1 MNHSELMQFKDE
13 MLKNLREMER
23 KIMTKVNKNQTDF
36 STDLMAITKSVNSI
50 KENNNSIID
59 SITEQKLSLDKI
71 ATIESE
77 LKKFNSNLKSQEKKL
92 NDSIIEISYIRER
105 SEKSL
110 SDSLCVPGII
120 GKNCRFNSFN
130 DYIINNMNEIN
141 KLKSEKDFNKKESKE
156 LKQKLEQGIKS
167 LSNLVDTFINRSK
180 LYTDGTKKALIDLI
194 DTKITDLDAK
204 NLELLAK
211 LCKIDNE
218 IEQKMKKFGDDLEE
232 LNKNKTEQIQNLED
246 KLNNMN
252 THIEE
257 IDKGIKETKEEINN
271 VKTNE
276 EKYMNEIYEIKNNFN
291 GIFKNDNNYDS
302 VEKKNSSTNIN
313 ENKEINGIL
322 NKAKNIKEMQNNII
336 NNNLINYALSP
347 SNFNNIINSP
357 GYKKEKNNIKLENK
371 NFLLGSNNNTD
382 NNDNPINTNI
392 SQALVKSQINKEL
405 SFNEKD
411 PLLFLNQYENKESP
425 INSEMPLIRFN
436 NNNINNAVSSFNN
449 NNNESF
455 NKNIKLSNPEFAN
468 TFISSNIKIS
478 TDKLK
483 EENIIKRNIDRNIEL
498 INNPTINYNKRKF
511 FNFQNNSVINLK
523 KEETNFYR
531 NKKSHK
537 EKYINNINNNNN
549 INIKSKKEKFPKI
562 QEKLVKNIILFNEN
576 IYNVKN
582 NNNIL
587 TKPKNISPHKNK
599 NKKIKNKSV
608 LNKYSIDKET
618 GVGCKVVKLSL
629 EDESV
634 TPYNTNGLLTMASN
648 KFLKRRLIKSDE
660 SLSFSFDNIFSNIY
674 QYQTNRHY
682 LNNKKPRCNKTVQA
696 FFGDD
701 KNNFDRIL
709 NSIDNNIKKE
719 MYKTIKL

>member
-71 ATIESE
+71 TTIESE

-156 LKQKLEQGIKS
+156 LKQKLDQGIKN

-194 DTKITDLDAK
+194 DTKVTELDAK

-211 LCKIDNE
+211 LCKIDTD
-218 IEQKMKKFGDDLEE
+218 IEQKMKKFEEDLEE
-232 LNKNKTEQIQNLED
+232 LNKNKTEQIQNVEV

-257 IDKGIKETKEEINN
+257 IDKGIKETKEEIGNF
-271 VKTNE
+271 KINE
-276 EKYMNEIYEIKNNFN
+276 EKFMNEIYEIKNNLN
-291 GIFKNDNNYDS
+291 AIFKNENNYES
-302 VEKKNSSTNIN
+302 IEKNNTSNNIN
-313 ENKEINGIL
+313 DSKEINSIL
-322 NKAKNIKEMQNNII
+322 NKAKNIKEMQNNNI
-336 NNNLINYALSP
+336 NNNLINYQMSS
-347 SNFNNIINSP
+347 SNFSSNIKSPEENN
-357 GYKKEKNNIKLENK
+357 NNIKLETK
-371 NFLLGSNNNTD
+371 NFLMSNNMN
-382 NNDNPINTNI
+382 NPINNNI
-392 SQALVKSQINKEL
+392 SQSFSKSQINKEL
-405 SFNEKD
+405 SLNEKD
-411 PLLFLNQYENKESP
+411 PFLFLNQYRNKESP
-425 INSEMPLIRFN
+425 INSEKPLVKF
-436 NNNINNAVSSFNN
+436 NNNINNALTSFNSN
-449 NNNESF
+449 NNSL
-455 NKNIKLSNPEFAN
+455 NKNIKLSNPEYIN

-478 TDKLK
+478 TDPLK
-483 EENIIKRNIDRNIEL
+483 EENIIKRNIDRNSEL
-498 INNPTINYNKRKF
+498 INNPIISHNKRKF
-511 FNFQNNSVINLK
+511 FNLEKNLSINLK
-523 KEETNFYR
+523 KEDINFHL
-531 NKKSHK
+531 NKKSQK
-537 EKYINNINNNNN
+537 EKNINNINN
-549 INIKSKKEKFPKI
+549 INIKPKKEKFPMI
-562 QEKLVKNIILFNEN
+562 QEKLVKNIILFNGN

-582 NNNIL
+582 NNNNNIML
-587 TKPKNISPHKNK
+587 TKPKNILSHK

-618 GVGCKVVKLSL
+618 GVGCKVVKLSF
-629 EDESV
+629 EDDSV

-648 KFLKRRLIKSDE
+648 KFLKKKLIKSDE
-660 SLSFSFDNIFSNIY
+660 SLSFSFDNIFTNMY
-674 QYQTNRHY
+674 QYQTNRHFI
-682 LNNKKPRCNKTVQA
+682 NNKKPRCNKTVQA

-701 KNNFDRIL
+701 KANFDKIL
-709 NSIDNNIKKE
+709 NSIDSNIKKE

>member
-23 KIMTKVNKNQTDF
+23 KIMTKVNKNQQDF
-36 STDLMAITKSVNSI
+36 STDLMEITKSVNSI

-71 ATIESE
+71 TTIESE

-194 DTKITDLDAK
+194 DTKITELDAK

-211 LCKIDNE
+211 LCKIDND
-218 IEQKMKKFGDDLEE
+218 IEQKMKNFGDDLDE
-232 LNKNKTEQIQNLED
+232 LNKNKTEQIQNVED
-246 KLNNMN
+246 KLNKMN

-257 IDKGIKETKEEINN
+257 IDKGIKETKEEINH
-271 VKTNE
+271 VKNNE

-291 GIFKNDNNYDS
+291 GFFKSDNNYES
-302 VEKKNSSTNIN
+302 IEKKNSSTNIN
-313 ENKEINGIL
+313 DSKEINGIL

-336 NNNLINYALSP
+336 NNNLINYAKSP
-347 SNFNNIINSP
+347 SNFNSIINSP
-357 GYKKEKNNIKLENK
+357 DYKKENGNIQLENK
-371 NFLLGSNNNTD
+371 NFLLSNNNNI
-382 NNDNPINTNI
+382 NNNPINNNI
-392 SQALVKSQINKEL
+392 SQTFAKPQINKEL

-425 INSEMPLIRFN
+425 LNSEKPFIKFN
-436 NNNINNAVSSFNN
+436 NNNINNAISSSNN
-449 NNNESF
+449 NNNDSY
-455 NKNIKLSNPEFAN
+455 NKNIKLSNPEFVN

-582 NNNIL
+582 NNNNIL
-587 TKPKNISPHKNK
+587 TKPKNISPHK

-618 GVGCKVVKLSL
+618 GVGCKVVKLAL
-629 EDESV
+629 EDDSV

-648 KFLKRRLIKSDE
+648 KFLKKRLIKSDE

-674 QYQTNRHY
+674 QYQTNRHFM
-682 LNNKKPRCNKTVQA
+682 NNKKPRCNKTVQA

-701 KNNFDRIL
+701 KTNFDRIL

>member
-1 MNHSELMQFKDE
+1 
-13 MLKNLREMER
+13 
-23 KIMTKVNKNQTDF
+23 MTKVNKNQTDF

-59 SITEQKLSLDKI
+59 SITEQRLSLDKI
-71 ATIESE
+71 TTIESE

-110 SDSLCVPGII
+110 SDSLFVPGII

-130 DYIINNMNEIN
+130 DYIINSMNEIN

-180 LYTDGTKKALIDLI
+180 LYTDGTKKALLDLI
-194 DTKITDLDAK
+194 DTKITELDAK

-211 LCKIDNE
+211 LCKINND
-218 IEQKMKKFGDDLEE
+218 IEQKMKKFGDDLDE
-232 LNKNKTEQIQNLED
+232 LNKNKTEQIQNVED
-246 KLNNMN
+246 KLNHIN

-271 VKTNE
+271 VKNNE
-276 EKYMNEIYEIKNNFN
+276 EKYMNEFYEIKNNSN
-291 GIFKNDNNYDS
+291 GFFKSDNNNNES
-302 VEKKNSSTNIN
+302 IEKKNSSTNIIDS
-313 ENKEINGIL
+313 KEINGIL

-336 NNNLINYALSP
+336 NNNLINYAQSP
-347 SNFNNIINSP
+347 SNFNSIINSP
-357 GYKKEKNNIKLENK
+357 DYKKENNNIQLENK
-371 NFLLGSNNNTD
+371 NFLVSNNNNI
-382 NNDNPINTNI
+382 NNNPINNNK
-392 SQALVKSQINKEL
+392 SQSFAKSQINKEL
-405 SFNEKD
+405 SLNEKD

-425 INSEMPLIRFN
+425 LNSEKPFN
-436 NNNINNAVSSFNN
+436 KFNNNINNAISSSNN
-449 NNNESF
+449 NNNDSY
-455 NKNIKLSNPEFAN
+455 NKNIKLSNPEFVN

-478 TDKLK
+478 KDKLK

-498 INNPTINYNKRKF
+498 INNPIINFNKKKF
-511 FNFQNNSVINLK
+511 FNFQNNPVINLK
-523 KEETNFYR
+523 KEETNFHL
-531 NKKSHK
+531 NKKSQK
-537 EKYINNINNNNN
+537 EKYINNSNNINN
-549 INIKSKKEKFPKI
+549 INIKPKKEKFPKI

-599 NKKIKNKSV
+599 KIKNKSV

-618 GVGCKVVKLSL
+618 GVGCKVVKLAL
-629 EDESV
+629 EDDSV

-648 KFLKRRLIKSDE
+648 RLLKKKLIKQNDSM
-660 SLSFSFDNIFSNIY
+660 SFDNIFSNIY
-674 QYQTNRHY
+674 QYQTNRH
-682 LNNKKPRCNKTVQA
+682 LLKNKKPRCNKTVQA

-701 KNNFDRIL
+701 KTNFDRIL

>member
-23 KIMTKVNKNQTDF
+23 KIMTKVNKNQQDF
-36 STDLMAITKSVNSI
+36 STDLMEITKSVNSI

-71 ATIESE
+71 TTIESE

-120 GKNCRFNSFN
+120 CKNCRFNSFN

-194 DTKITDLDAK
+194 DTKITELDAK

-211 LCKIDNE
+211 LCKIDND
-218 IEQKMKKFGDDLEE
+218 IEQKTKNFGDDLDE
-232 LNKNKTEQIQNLED
+232 LNKNKTEQIQNVED
-246 KLNNMN
+246 KLNKMN

-257 IDKGIKETKEEINN
+257 IDKGIKETKEEINH
-271 VKTNE
+271 VKNNE

-291 GIFKNDNNYDS
+291 GFFKSDNNYES
-302 VEKKNSSTNIN
+302 IEKKNSSTNIN
-313 ENKEINGIL
+313 DSKEINGIL

-336 NNNLINYALSP
+336 NNNLINYAKSP
-347 SNFNNIINSP
+347 SNFNSIINSP
-357 GYKKEKNNIKLENK
+357 DYKKENGNIQLENK
-371 NFLLGSNNNTD
+371 NFLLNNN
-382 NNDNPINTNI
+382 NNINNNNPINNNI
-392 SQALVKSQINKEL
+392 SQAFAKSQINKEL

-411 PLLFLNQYENKESP
+411 PLLFLNQYDIKESP
-425 INSEMPLIRFN
+425 LNSEKPFIKFN
-436 NNNINNAVSSFNN
+436 NNNINNAISSSNN
-449 NNNESF
+449 NNNDSY
-455 NKNIKLSNPEFAN
+455 NKNIKLSNPEFVN

-523 KEETNFYR
+523 KEETNFYL
-531 NKKSHK
+531 NKKSQK
-537 EKYINNINNNNN
+537 EKYINNSNNINN
-549 INIKSKKEKFPKI
+549 INIKPKKEKFPKI

-582 NNNIL
+582 NNNNIL
-587 TKPKNISPHKNK
+587 TKPKNISPHK

-618 GVGCKVVKLSL
+618 GVGCKVVKLAL
-629 EDESV
+629 EDDSV

-648 KFLKRRLIKSDE
+648 KFLKKRLIKSDE

-674 QYQTNRHY
+674 QYQTNRHFM
-682 LNNKKPRCNKTVQA
+682 NNKKPRCNKTVQA
-696 FFGDD
+696 FLGDD
-701 KNNFDRIL
+701 KTNFDRIL

>member
-59 SITEQKLSLDKI
+59 SITEQRLSLDKI
-71 ATIESE
+71 TTIESE

-110 SDSLCVPGII
+110 SDSLFVPGII

-130 DYIINNMNEIN
+130 DYIINSMNEIN

-180 LYTDGTKKALIDLI
+180 LYTDGTKKALLDLI
-194 DTKITDLDAK
+194 DTKITELDAK

-211 LCKIDNE
+211 LCKINND
-218 IEQKMKKFGDDLEE
+218 IEQKMKKFGDDLDE
-232 LNKNKTEQIQNLED
+232 LNKNKTEQIQNVED
-246 KLNNMN
+246 KLNHIN

-271 VKTNE
+271 VKNNE
-276 EKYMNEIYEIKNNFN
+276 EKYMNEFYEIKNNFN
-291 GIFKNDNNYDS
+291 GFFKSDNNNNES
-302 VEKKNSSTNIN
+302 IEKKNSSTNIIDS
-313 ENKEINGIL
+313 KEINGIL

-336 NNNLINYALSP
+336 NNNLINYAQSP
-347 SNFNNIINSP
+347 SNFNSIINSP
-357 GYKKEKNNIKLENK
+357 DYKKENNNIQLENK
-371 NFLLGSNNNTD
+371 NFLVSNNNNI
-382 NNDNPINTNI
+382 NNNPINNNK
-392 SQALVKSQINKEL
+392 SQSFAKSQINKEL
-405 SFNEKD
+405 SLNEKD

-425 INSEMPLIRFN
+425 LNSEKPFN
-436 NNNINNAVSSFNN
+436 KFNNNINNAISSSNN
-449 NNNESF
+449 NNNDSY
-455 NKNIKLSNPEFAN
+455 NKNIKLSNPEFVN

-478 TDKLK
+478 KDKLK

-498 INNPTINYNKRKF
+498 INNPIINFNKKKF
-511 FNFQNNSVINLK
+511 FNFQNNPVINLK
-523 KEETNFYR
+523 KEETNFHL
-531 NKKSHK
+531 NKKSQK
-537 EKYINNINNNNN
+537 EKYINNSNNINN
-549 INIKSKKEKFPKI
+549 INIKPKKEKFPKI

-599 NKKIKNKSV
+599 KIKNKSV

-618 GVGCKVVKLSL
+618 GVGCKVVKLAL
-629 EDESV
+629 EDDSV

-648 KFLKRRLIKSDE
+648 KFLKKRLIKSDE

-674 QYQTNRHY
+674 QYQTNRH
-682 LNNKKPRCNKTVQA
+682 LLKNKKPRCNKTVQA

-701 KNNFDRIL
+701 KTNFDRIL

>member
-71 ATIESE
+71 TTIESE

-194 DTKITDLDAK
+194 DTKITELDAK

-211 LCKIDNE
+211 LCKIDND
-218 IEQKMKKFGDDLEE
+218 IEQKMKKFGDDLDE
-232 LNKNKTEQIQNLED
+232 LNKNKTEQIQNVED
-246 KLNNMN
+246 KLNKMN
-252 THIEE
+252 TYIEE
-257 IDKGIKETKEEINN
+257 IDKGIKETKEEINH
-271 VKTNE
+271 VKNNE

-291 GIFKNDNNYDS
+291 GFFKSDNNYES
-302 VEKKNSSTNIN
+302 IEKKNSSTNIN
-313 ENKEINGIL
+313 DSKEINGIL

-336 NNNLINYALSP
+336 NNNLINYAKSP
-347 SNFNNIINSP
+347 SNFNSIINSP
-357 GYKKEKNNIKLENK
+357 DYKKENGNIQLENK
-371 NFLLGSNNNTD
+371 NFLLSNNNNI
-382 NNDNPINTNI
+382 NNNPINNNI
-392 SQALVKSQINKEL
+392 SQAFSKSQINKEL
-405 SFNEKD
+405 SFNEKE

-425 INSEMPLIRFN
+425 LNSEKPFIKFN
-436 NNNINNAVSSFNN
+436 NNNINNAISSSNN
-449 NNNESF
+449 NNNDSY
-455 NKNIKLSNPEFAN
+455 NKNIKLSNPEFVN

-511 FNFQNNSVINLK
+511 FNFQNNPVINLK
-523 KEETNFYR
+523 KEETNFYL
-531 NKKSHK
+531 NKKSQK
-537 EKYINNINNNNN
+537 EKYINNSNN
-549 INIKSKKEKFPKI
+549 INIKPKKEKFPKI

-582 NNNIL
+582 NNNNIL

-599 NKKIKNKSV
+599 KIKNKNV

-618 GVGCKVVKLSL
+618 GVGCKVVKLAL
-629 EDESV
+629 EDDSV

-648 KFLKRRLIKSDE
+648 KFLKKRLIKSDE

-674 QYQTNRHY
+674 QYQTNRHFM
-682 LNNKKPRCNKTVQA
+682 NNKKPRCNKTVQA

-701 KNNFDRIL
+701 KTNFDRIL

>member
-71 ATIESE
+71 TTIESE

-194 DTKITDLDAK
+194 DTKITELDAK

-211 LCKIDNE
+211 LCKIDND
-218 IEQKMKKFGDDLEE
+218 IEQKMKKFGDDLDE
-232 LNKNKTEQIQNLED
+232 LNKNKTEQIQNVED

-257 IDKGIKETKEEINN
+257 IDKGIKETKEEINH
-271 VKTNE
+271 VKNNE

-291 GIFKNDNNYDS
+291 GFFKSDNNYES
-302 VEKKNSSTNIN
+302 IEKKNSSNNIN
-313 ENKEINGIL
+313 DSKEINGIL

-336 NNNLINYALSP
+336 NNNLINYAKSP
-347 SNFNNIINSP
+347 SNFNSIINSLD
-357 GYKKEKNNIKLENK
+357 YKKENGNIQLENK
-371 NFLLGSNNNTD
+371 NFLLSNNNNI
-382 NNDNPINTNI
+382 NNNPINNNI
-392 SQALVKSQINKEL
+392 SQVFSISQINKEL
-405 SFNEKD
+405 SFNEKE

-425 INSEMPLIRFN
+425 LNSEKPFIKFN
-436 NNNINNAVSSFNN
+436 NNNINNAISSSNN
-449 NNNESF
+449 NNNDSY
-455 NKNIKLSNPEFAN
+455 NKNIKLSNPEFVN

-511 FNFQNNSVINLK
+511 FNFQNNPVINLK
-523 KEETNFYR
+523 KEETNFYL
-531 NKKSHK
+531 NKKSQK
-537 EKYINNINNNNN
+537 EKYINNSNN
-549 INIKSKKEKFPKI
+549 INIKTKKEKFPKI

-582 NNNIL
+582 NNNNIL
-587 TKPKNISPHKNK
+587 TKPKNISPHK

-618 GVGCKVVKLSL
+618 GVGCKVVKLAL
-629 EDESV
+629 EDDSV

-648 KFLKRRLIKSDE
+648 KFLKKRLIKSDE

-674 QYQTNRHY
+674 QYQTNRHFM
-682 LNNKKPRCNKTVQA
+682 NNKKPKCNKTVQA

-701 KNNFDRIL
+701 KTNFDRIL